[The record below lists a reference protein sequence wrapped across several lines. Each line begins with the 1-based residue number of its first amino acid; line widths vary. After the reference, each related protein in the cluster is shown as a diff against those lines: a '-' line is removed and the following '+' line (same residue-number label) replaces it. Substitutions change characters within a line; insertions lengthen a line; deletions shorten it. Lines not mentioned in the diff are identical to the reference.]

1 MKTVHFAKNQ
11 NLSRRTLLRG
21 VGVAMALPWL
31 DSMAPAFGKQAKAA
45 AKSPR
50 RFIGVSNALGF
61 HGPNLFPQQTG
72 KDYKTTRY
80 LKSID
85 DLRDNFTI
93 ISGVSHP
100 DVGGGHR
107 AEPCILSA
115 APYSGSNFRN
125 SVSLDQL
132 MVKYLGNETRH
143 PSLVLSPAGTTGT
156 SYTENGA
163 MIPPENSPQNLY
175 AKLFVD
181 ESPEAQKN
189 MKARIR
195 EGRSILD
202 IVGGEARAIQKRVGA
217 GDREKLDAYFTSVR
231 DLERRLVVNE
241 GWTDRPKPKVNQPP
255 PEPVTDSANTI
266 AQQAAMYDVMFLAI
280 QTDSTRFITMH
291 SSGSGQRVPLEGVD
305 QGYHSLSHHGRDEE
319 KLNQLAIVEEAQ
331 VAAWGA
337 LVRKLEQTIEGDSNL
352 LQRTMML
359 LTSNL
364 GNASAHSTKNM
375 PVIFAGGGFKHGQHL
390 GFDRKNNYPLPNLYT
405 SMLQRLGLEFD
416 TFASATGTM
425 RGIEMKS

>member
-1 MKTVHFAKNQ
+1 MKTVHFAKNL

-31 DSMAPAFGKQAKAA
+31 DSMAPAFGKQAKLAL
-45 AKSPR
+45 KSPR

-61 HGPNLFPQQTG
+61 HAPNLFPDKTG
-72 KDYKTTRY
+72 KDYQASRY
-80 LKSID
+80 LKTID
-85 DLRDNFTI
+85 DLRNDFTV

-132 MVKYLGNETRH
+132 MAKYLGNETRH

-163 MIPPENSPQNLY
+163 MIPPENSAQQLY

-181 ESPEAQKN
+181 DSPEAQQE
-189 MKARIR
+189 MGVRIR
-195 EGRSILD
+195 EGRSIMD
-202 IVGGEARAIQKRVGA
+202 IVGAEARAVRKRVGA
-217 GDREKLDAYFTSVR
+217 GDREKLDAYFSSVR
-231 DLERRLVVNE
+231 DLERRLMVNE
-241 GWTDRPKPKVNQPP
+241 GWTHRPKPKVDAAAPDR
-255 PEPVTDSANTI
+255 VADSADTI
-266 AQQAAMYDVMFLAI
+266 ALQRAMYEVMFLAI

-291 SSGSGQRVPLEGVD
+291 SSGSGQRVPLKGVD
-305 QGYHSLSHHGRDEE
+305 QGYHALSHHGRDEE
-319 KLNQLAIVEEAQ
+319 KLAQLAIVEEAQ
-331 VAAWGA
+331 VAAWGE
-337 LVRKLEQTIEGDSNL
+337 LVRKLEQTSEGDSNL
-352 LQRTMML
+352 LDRTMML

-375 PVIFAGGGFKHGQHL
+375 PVIFAGGGFRHGQHL
-390 GFDRKNNYPLPNLYT
+390 GFDQKNNYPLPNLYT
-405 SMLQRLGLEFD
+405 SMLQRMGLEID
-416 TFASATGTM
+416 AFASATGTM
-425 RGIEMKS
+425 RGLEMKS

>member
-1 MKTVHFAKNQ
+1 MENVHFAKNQ

-31 DSMAPAFGKQAKAA
+31 DSMAPAFGQKAKAA
-45 AKSPR
+45 AKTPR
-50 RFIGVSNALGF
+50 RFVGVSNALGF
-61 HGPNLFPQQTG
+61 HASNLFPSQTG
-72 KDYKTTRY
+72 ANYESTRY
-80 LKSID
+80 LKSIN
-85 DLRDNFTI
+85 DLRDQFTI

-107 AEPCILSA
+107 SEPCILSA

-132 MVKYLGNETRH
+132 MAKYLGNETRH
-143 PSLVLSPAGTTGT
+143 PSLVLSPGGSTGT

-163 MIPPENSPQNLY
+163 MIPPETSAQDLY

-181 ESPEAQKN
+181 ESPEAKKE
-189 MKARIR
+189 MGVRIR
-195 EGRSILD
+195 EGRSIMD
-202 IVGGEARAIQKRVGA
+202 IVGAEARAVQKRVGA

-231 DLERRLVVNE
+231 DLERRLVVNQS
-241 GWTDRPKPKVNQPP
+241 WTDRPKPKVDQKP
-255 PEPVTDSANTI
+255 PERVANSADTI
-266 AQQAAMYDVMFLAI
+266 ALQSAMYDVMFLAI

-291 SSGSGQRVPLEGVD
+291 TSGTGQKVPLAGVEE
-305 QGYHSLSHHGRDEE
+305 GYHSLSHHGRDEQ
-319 KLNQLAIVEEAQ
+319 KLSQLAIVEEAQ
-331 VAAWGA
+331 VAAWGR
-337 LVRKLEQTIEGDSNL
+337 LVRKLEQASEGDSNL
-352 LQRTMML
+352 LDRTMML

-390 GFDRKNNYPLPNLYT
+390 GFDQNNNYPLPNLYT
-405 SMLQRLGLEFD
+405 SMLQRVGLEVD
-416 TFASATGTM
+416 AFASATGTM
-425 RGIEMKS
+425 RGLEMKS

>member
-1 MKTVHFAKNQ
+1 MKTIHFPKNQ

-21 VGVAMALPWL
+21 VGVAMALPLL

-45 AKSPR
+45 SKPPR

-61 HGPNLFPQQTG
+61 HGPNLFPIETG
-72 KDYKTTRY
+72 KGYKTSRY
-80 LKSID
+80 LKTID
-85 DLRDNFTI
+85 DLREDFTI

-107 AEPCILSA
+107 SEPCILSA

-132 MVKYLGNETRH
+132 MAKYLGHQTRH
-143 PSLVLSPAGTTGT
+143 PSLVLSTAGTTGT
-156 SYTENGA
+156 SYTENGS
-163 MIPPENSPQNLY
+163 MIPPENSAQKLY

-181 ESPEAQKN
+181 DTPA
-189 MKARIR
+189 ARKKMGALIR
-195 EGRSILD
+195 EGRSIMD
-202 IVGGEARAIQKRVGA
+202 IVGAEARAVQKRVGA
-217 GDREKLDAYFTSVR
+217 GDREKLEAYFSSVR

-241 GWTDRPKPKVNQPP
+241 AWADRPKPKVDAAAPRR
-255 PEPVTDSANTI
+255 VVDSANTI
-266 AQQAAMYDVMFLAI
+266 ALQAAMYDVMFLAI
-280 QTDSTRFITMH
+280 QTDSTRFITLH
-291 SSGSGQRVPLEGVD
+291 STGSGQRVPLEGVD

-319 KLNQLAIVEEAQ
+319 KLTQLAIVEQAQ
-331 VAAWGA
+331 VEAWGT
-337 LVRKLEQTIEGDSNL
+337 LIRKLRQTSEGDGNL
-352 LQRTMML
+352 LDRTMML

-390 GFDRKNNYPLPNLYT
+390 GFDKNNNYPLPNLYT
-405 SMLQRLGLEFD
+405 SMLQRMGLEID
-416 TFASATGTM
+416 AFASATGTM
-425 RGIEMKS
+425 RGMDMI

>member
-1 MKTVHFAKNQ
+1 
-11 NLSRRTLLRG
+11 
-21 VGVAMALPWL
+21 
-31 DSMAPAFGKQAKAA
+31 MAPAFGQKAKAA
-45 AKSPR
+45 AKAPR
-50 RFIGVSNALGF
+50 RFVGVSNALGF
-61 HGPNLFPQQTG
+61 HGPNLFPTQTG
-72 KDYKTTRY
+72 KNYKASRY

-85 DLRDNFTI
+85 DLRDDFTI

-107 AEPCILSA
+107 SEPCILSA

-125 SVSLDQL
+125 SVSLDQ
-132 MVKYLGNETRH
+132 MMAKYLGNDTRH
-143 PSLVLSPAGTTGT
+143 PSLVLSPGGATST

-163 MIPPENSPQNLY
+163 MIPPESSAQDLY

-181 ESPEAQKN
+181 DSPQAKKE
-189 MKARIR
+189 MGVRIR
-195 EGRSILD
+195 EGRSIMD
-202 IVGGEARAIQKRVGA
+202 IVGAEARAVQKRVGA

-231 DLERRLVVNE
+231 DLERRLVVNQE
-241 GWTDRPKPKVNQPP
+241 WTDRPKPKVDAKAPTRVAN
-255 PEPVTDSANTI
+255 SADTI
-266 AQQAAMYDVMFLAI
+266 ALQSAMYDVMFLAI

-291 SSGSGQRVPLEGVD
+291 TSGTGHRVPLAGVD

-319 KLNQLAIVEEAQ
+319 KLSQLAIVEEAQ
-331 VAAWGA
+331 IAAWGE
-337 LVRKLEQTIEGDSNL
+337 LVRKLEQTPEGDSNL
-352 LQRTMML
+352 LERTMML

-390 GFDRKNNYPLPNLYT
+390 GFDQKNNYPLPNLYT
-405 SMLQRLGLEFD
+405 SMLQRMGMEID
-416 TFASATGTM
+416 AFASATGTM